1 MTFIIMMAKA
11 ILLIALAVVAF
22 GTLAI
27 FLGFEPEVSRDVA
40 SCRTDPS
47 PICLFTIL

>member
-1 MTFIIMMAKA
+1 
-11 ILLIALAVVAF
+11 
-22 GTLAI
+22 
-27 FLGFEPEVSRDVA
+27 LGFEPEVSRDVA

>member
-11 ILLIALAVVAF
+11 VLLIALAVVAF
-22 GTLAI
+22 GTLAM
-27 FLGFEPEVSRDVA
+27 FLGFEPEVTRDVA
-40 SCRTDPS
+40 SCRTAPS